1 MTKPPRSQLAAPAS
15 RNTRVSRMSDVARLA
30 GVTAMTV
37 SRFLRTPD
45 AVSEDTR
52 RKIEEAIRHSGFVP
66 NYAARSLV
74 SKQSQIIVALF
85 PTLMNSVFS
94 GTIEEFSRQLSLHGY
109 HLLLG
114 ETRFDILEE
123 QRLLSGLLGWRP
135 AGIILTGSE
144 HTVATRQ
151 MLDNSQAPVIELWN
165 LPRKPFDLAVGFSN
179 RGAAYAMTRALYD
192 WGYRRIGFMNL
203 HYPHNDRSVDRR
215 NGYRDAMNDLGLT
228 VSKGMEITVPFGIE
242 PSKAATQKLLAQ
254 SDRIDALLCASDTL
268 AVGALMGALRSGLRV
283 PQDLAIA
290 GFGDVELA
298 SSVVPSLTTVRVPRA
313 EIARETARI
322 LLERLN
328 GTYDGPSVID
338 CGFSIIRRESA

>member
-1 MTKPPRSQLAAPAS
+1 
-15 RNTRVSRMSDVARLA
+15 
-30 GVTAMTV
+30 MTV
-37 SRFLRTPD
+37 SRFLRTPE
-45 AVSEDTR
+45 AVSDDTR
-52 RKIEEAIRHSGFVP
+52 IKITEAIRHSGFVP

-74 SKQSQIIVALF
+74 SQQSQIVVALF

-114 ETRFDILEE
+114 ETSFDIEVE

-144 HTVATRQ
+144 HTVQTRR
-151 MLDNSQAPVIELWN
+151 MLDNSQAPVIEVWN
-165 LPRKPFDLAVGFSN
+165 LPKRPFDMAVGFSN
-179 RGAAYAMTRALYD
+179 RSAAYEMTKSLHD

-215 NGYRDAMNDLGLT
+215 NGYRDAMNDLGLPI
-228 VSKGMEITVPFGIE
+228 SRGMEINVPFGVD
-242 PSKAATQKLLAQ
+242 SGKTAVQKLLAGNE
-254 SDRIDALLCASDTL
+254 RLDALLCASDTL
-268 AVGALMGALRSGLRV
+268 AVGALMGALRAGIRV
-283 PQDLAIA
+283 PEDLAIA

-313 EIARETARI
+313 EIARETAR
-322 LLERLN
+322 LLMARLQ
-328 GTYDGPSVID
+328 GTYQGPSVID
-338 CGFSIIRRESA
+338 CGFSIVRRESA